1 MSADTTPQNPV
12 EAAGA
17 IPNTGALAGSEAGAA
32 NDSAVSAA
40 KNFGLVL
47 DVEVEASLRF
57 GQREMQL
64 REILELHVGS
74 VIELD
79 RRLKEPVELVVAGRV
94 IARGEVVIV
103 DGNYGLRVVEVPSTD
118 GAGERLEK

>member
-1 MSADTTPQNPV
+1 MSADSTPQNPRDT
-12 EAAGA
+12 EATIPDAGEVGRNESGGPA
-17 IPNTGALAGSEAGAA
+17 VTG
-32 NDSAVSAA
+32 A

-57 GQREMQL
+57 GQRELQL
-64 REILELHVGS
+64 REILDLHVGS

-103 DGNYGLRVVEVPSTD
+103 DGNYGLRVVEVPSPD
-118 GAGERLEK
+118 SARERAEK

>member
-17 IPNTGALAGSEAGAA
+17 MPNTGALGGSESGA
-32 NDSAVSAA
+32 VTGSAA
-40 KNFGLVL
+40 AGKNFGLVL

>member
-1 MSADTTPQNPV
+1 MSTDSTPLHPTEEQTPLPNAGLSTASPA
-12 EAAGA
+12 AAG
-17 IPNTGALAGSEAGAA
+17 
-32 NDSAVSAA
+32 

-64 REILELHVGS
+64 REILDLHVGS

-79 RRLKEPVELVVAGRV
+79 RRVKEPVELVVAGRV

-103 DGNYGLRVVEVPSTD
+103 DGNYGLRVVEVQGAE
-118 GAGERLEK
+118 GAGERPEK